1 MKNDKYIYNEKMERN
16 DEKQSI
22 KNEFF
27 NARVSCKINDV
38 YQIVIRCI
46 QIFKNYM
53 QSNIIRPLIYAH
65 QTYNVY
71 QGVSCRS
78 TRRIRITKGK
88 TRFD

>member
-38 YQIVIRCI
+38 Y
-46 QIFKNYM
+46 
-53 QSNIIRPLIYAH
+53 
-65 QTYNVY
+65 
-71 QGVSCRS
+71 
-78 TRRIRITKGK
+78 
-88 TRFD
+88 

>member
-1 MKNDKYIYNEKMERN
+1 MMKN
-16 DEKQSI
+16 SL
-22 KNEFF
+22 KNILIF
-27 NARVSCKINDV
+27 NIRVFCKINDV
-38 YQIVIRCI
+38 YSIILDVYRLF
-46 QIFKNYM
+46 FKNYM
-53 QSNIIRPLIYAH
+53 QSNIIKPLIYAH

>member
-1 MKNDKYIYNEKMERN
+1 MLL
-16 DEKQSI
+16 
-22 KNEFF
+22 
-27 NARVSCKINDV
+27 DV
-38 YQIVIRCI
+38 YRLF
-46 QIFKNYM
+46 FKNYM
-53 QSNIIRPLIYAH
+53 QNNIIRLSIYAH